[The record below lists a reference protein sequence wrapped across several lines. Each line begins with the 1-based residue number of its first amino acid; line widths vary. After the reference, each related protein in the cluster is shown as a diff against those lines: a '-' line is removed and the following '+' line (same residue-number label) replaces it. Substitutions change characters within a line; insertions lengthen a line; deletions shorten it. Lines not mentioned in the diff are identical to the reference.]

1 MHAFID
7 IEGKKV
13 RLEANGLFP
22 IKYKK
27 VTGRDVFKDIKKLDA
42 APAQDIEQLPEY
54 LDFLYDIV
62 YVLAWFADRS
72 IPADRDEW
80 LLCFNNF
87 DVYTIIEN
95 QQVID
100 LVTESLKPKKP
111 AKKNNRPQ
119 TKKK

>member
-1 MHAFID
+1 MHTFIN
-7 IEGKKV
+7 IEGTKV

-22 IKYKK
+22 VKYKK
-27 VTGRDVFKDIKKLDA
+27 ITGRDVFKDIKKLDS
-42 APAQDIEQLPEY
+42 APAQEIEQLPEY

-80 LLCFNNF
+80 LLGFNNF

>member
-1 MHAFID
+1 MHTFIN

-27 VTGRDVFKDIKKLDA
+27 ITGRDVFKDIKKLDA
-42 APAQDIEQLPEY
+42 APVQDIEQLPEY

-80 LLCFNNF
+80 LLGFNNF

-100 LVTESLKPKKP
+100 LVTESLKPKKT

-119 TKKK
+119 KQKK

>member
-1 MHAFID
+1 MHAFIN

-80 LLCFNNF
+80 LLGFNNF

-111 AKKNNRPQ
+111 VKKNNRPQ
-119 TKKK
+119 KQKK